1 MGTPVSL
8 REVGFGGGESPP
20 EIPPHERGR
29 PGGYG
34 LPVHTPLPP
43 SRVAPLSS
51 RRIFAHA
58 GVRANDVPLLGAV
71 PEQPVWLLPASSWP
85 RPANCQGRSTQS
97 TAPRPPTRVVA
108 VPLRRGLPLS
118 KWDIAGRCRSRSS
131 CSGGAAAIARGA
143 LDTLGA
149 LEDPSRGP
157 PGSPSVEVEVGP
169 VRTVGWLPDGAVP
182 PSFPPSTSPPAM
194 FLQALA
200 SGTAHGPDQPVCTLA
215 VVERGTGDSGEAGP
229 TRTTTPTTSPAKS
242 QGLAVMDSVVVAIP
256 ARCASVGD
264 STSPPVV
271 VLHLVGCVDLGGV
284 HVRCAWR
291 RVQPSK
297 HIAVVPRER
306 RLRGCRPP

>member
-1 MGTPVSL
+1 MPVQ
-8 REVGFGGGESPP
+8 
-20 EIPPHERGR
+20 
-29 PGGYG
+29 
-34 LPVHTPLPP
+34 TPLPP
-43 SRVAPLSS
+43 SRLAPLSS

-118 KWDIAGRCRSRSS
+118 KWCFAGRCRSRSS
-131 CSGGAAAIARGA
+131 CSGGAAAIAQGA

-182 PSFPPSTSPPAM
+182 PSFPPSISPPAM